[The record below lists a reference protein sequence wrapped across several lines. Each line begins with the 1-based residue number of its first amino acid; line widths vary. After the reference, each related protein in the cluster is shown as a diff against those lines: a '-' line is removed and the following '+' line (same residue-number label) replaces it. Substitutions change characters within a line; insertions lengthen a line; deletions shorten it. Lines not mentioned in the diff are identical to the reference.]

1 MLHLLAACC
10 AFHGPS
16 ALPRLAQQ
24 RSSTVRSA
32 AFALPV
38 EDARTK
44 VFISTVQVCLTNKAI
59 LSWFDRRRSR
69 LEFVNIRDPSYSPAA
84 NGNVAFEDAM
94 AHFHVISGGRVAE
107 GSEAVLTAY
116 TAVGLG
122 WLMAVLRLPIIRWFI
137 DGVYSVV
144 SEHRHTISKWLP
156 GGKALASAVTQLRD
170 VQKASA
176 GEGCDA
182 EEECM
187 LDYGDEEDEKKDGG
201 AATAA

>member
-1 MLHLLAACC
+1 MHGAPASLPSRLCARNAALL
-10 AFHGPS
+10 
-16 ALPRLAQQ
+16 LPRLPLLI
-24 RSSTVRSA
+24 RLS
-32 AFALPV
+32 
-38 EDARTK
+38 
-44 VFISTVQVCLTNKAI
+44 ISTVQVCLTNKAI

-84 NGNVAFEDAM
+84 NGDVAFEDAM